1 MSLCFCFPAQRAH
14 EKLLADT
21 AAKEQAY
28 ADQHPD
34 LIDENGEME
43 MPVEDDL
50 FDDGLDG
57 AGRLAKYVAEERKVI
72 ENEEMVRKL
81 AKLQRKHNTMQN
93 ALLKGNKIG
102 AGYDRDSVDLKVI
115 QRQLKKN
122 KKAEE
127 EKVRVTQTESGHTQR
142 RIAQVIGHR

>member
-1 MSLCFCFPAQRAH
+1 MWHERGLGATNAHCVLLLFLSSQRAH

-21 AAKEQAY
+21 SAKEQAY

-50 FDDGLDG
+50 FADGLD
-57 AGRLAKYVAEERKVI
+57 AASRLAKYIAEERKII

-127 EKVRVTQTESGHTQR
+127 EKVRALRE
-142 RIAQVIGHR
+142 